1 MRWKI
6 IIVNSA
12 ILVIVG
18 LLSFV
23 LLEFSLDDV
32 LANRSQRQ
40 TDAERALRSANVQL
54 ELDGLRLERW
64 LAARAVEESTTEVYA
79 GGTSQARSENASVQA
94 KRLCDAAAQSP
105 ALAALSIPIMLFIDA
120 RGVVIGRND
129 SSQMRGEDLSRQY
142 PSVAQALSTGQTSS
156 QVWFSRERSE
166 QLLVSYAPVRGDA
179 GAVVGVV
186 VAGTPLSDERLS
198 HISETTSGRALAVG
212 VVTAEGGV
220 ELIAEG
226 PVAGQRTIVEAVR
239 DRATAARVVGALQSG
254 RSIFEQ
260 GEALYAV
267 EPLHGYGADRVVLIA
282 ALAQSL
288 VPSVVGLL
296 WPLFAVTALGL
307 LLVFAGGMF
316 LGNYLS
322 EPIA

>member
-32 LANRSQRQ
+32 LANRGQRM

-64 LAARAVEESTTEVYA
+64 LAARAVEDDVSEVYA

-105 ALAALSIPIMLFIDA
+105 ALAALSIPIMLFLDA

-142 PSVAQALSTGQTSS
+142 PSIAQALSTGQAS
-156 QVWFSRERSE
+156 
-166 QLLVSYAPVRGDA
+166 
-179 GAVVGVV
+179 
-186 VAGTPLSDERLS
+186 
-198 HISETTSGRALAVG
+198 
-212 VVTAEGGV
+212 
-220 ELIAEG
+220 
-226 PVAGQRTIVEAVR
+226 
-239 DRATAARVVGALQSG
+239 
-254 RSIFEQ
+254 
-260 GEALYAV
+260 
-267 EPLHGYGADRVVLIA
+267 
-282 ALAQSL
+282 
-288 VPSVVGLL
+288 
-296 WPLFAVTALGL
+296 
-307 LLVFAGGMF
+307 
-316 LGNYLS
+316 
-322 EPIA
+322 